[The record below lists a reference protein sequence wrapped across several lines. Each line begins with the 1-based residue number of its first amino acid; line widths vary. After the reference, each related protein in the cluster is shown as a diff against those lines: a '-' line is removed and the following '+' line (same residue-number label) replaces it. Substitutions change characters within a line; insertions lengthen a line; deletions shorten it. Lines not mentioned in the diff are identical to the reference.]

1 MADILR
7 KIETYKR
14 EEIAAAKTACP
25 QPELEQL
32 IKAQDKPR
40 GFSKALQNARGDGRP
55 GLIAEIKK
63 ASPSK
68 GLIRADF
75 DPPVLAAAYAEGGA
89 DCLSVLTDSPSFQGQ
104 PSFLTQARNAVSL
117 PALRK
122 DFMFDIYQV
131 YEARAWGGD
140 AILII
145 MAAVDDK
152 TALDLKQGAED
163 LGMDVLCEVHDLAE
177 LERAQKLDM
186 EMIGINNRNLRTFE
200 TSLQTSYDLI
210 KQCDSHR
217 LIISESGI
225 FTAHELFDLHDAG
238 AHAFL
243 IGESLMRKND
253 VSQATQ
259 EILQRP
265 R

>member
-14 EEIAAAKTACP
+14 AEIAAAKSTCSVR
-25 QPELEQL
+25 QL
-32 IKAQDKPR
+32 TDRIDAQTPPR
-40 GFSKALQNARGDGRP
+40 GFIKALETARQAGRP

-75 DPPVLAAAYAEGGA
+75 DPPALAAAYAAGGA
-89 DCLSVLTDSPSFQGQ
+89 DCLSVLTDSPSFQGHADY
-104 PSFLTQARNAVSL
+104 LTTARNAVDL

-145 MAAVDDK
+145 MAAVDDQ
-152 TALDLKQGAED
+152 TAMALKACADE
-163 LGMDVLCEVHDLAE
+163 LGLDVLCEVHDRDE
-177 LERAQKLDM
+177 LDRAQALDM
-186 EMIGINNRNLRTFE
+186 KMIGINNRNLRTFE
-200 TSLQTSYDLI
+200 TTLQTSYSLI
-210 KQCDSHR
+210 EACDAER

-225 FTAHELFDLHDAG
+225 FTAQELYDLHAAG
-238 AHAFL
+238 AHGFL
-243 IGESLMRKND
+243 IGESLMRQND
-253 VSQATQ
+253 VSHATRQ
-259 EILQRP
+259 ILQAP
-265 R
+265 A